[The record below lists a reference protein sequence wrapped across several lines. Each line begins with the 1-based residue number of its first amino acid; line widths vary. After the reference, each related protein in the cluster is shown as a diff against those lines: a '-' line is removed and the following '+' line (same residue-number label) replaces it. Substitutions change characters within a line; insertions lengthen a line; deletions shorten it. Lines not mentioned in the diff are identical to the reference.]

1 MISSLE
7 HREKRDKLLAS
18 RNYSIHFAPFFLC
31 KLMKFNRTS
40 SVAFPYFLLFSKAQK
55 WTRGDK
61 CSPILIQGSTSCA
74 GFAKRLGLGCRQQ
87 QPVTQPPATW
97 RGGRARIRCC
107 LRRAAAV
114 LCIPELH
121 LVVEKWT
128 RCYFLRQCQCSSFS
142 CVRLCNPWTVTR
154 QAPLSMGFSRLEQWS
169 G

>member
-87 QPVTQPPATW
+87 QALHPAASHVEGRQGQDSVLFAPSSGCAVYSGIAP
-97 RGGRARIRCC
+97 RGGEMNT
-107 LRRAAAV
+107 V
-114 LCIPELH
+114 L
-121 LVVEKWT
+121 
-128 RCYFLRQCQCSSFS
+128 
-142 CVRLCNPWTVTR
+142 
-154 QAPLSMGFSRLEQWS
+154 LS
-169 G
+169 